1 MHPFGRFY
9 TKIYTSRTI
18 ASFFEQL
25 AICVRS
31 STFHRLIWKTNR
43 QFTPQWIYFG
53 FAHHPFTTS
62 DGLEHAKWNI
72 YFLLSE
78 NLRLHGPFI
87 WVLIMLQK
95 TLVKVGSKPMQWEL
109 TVSWKQQL
117 KKTVLTTLTL
127 RTTVRENEWFKRWMI
142 RVILLIIYNAVIRTQ
157 KCAEYS

>member
-1 MHPFGRFY
+1 MYPFGRFY
-9 TKIYTSRTI
+9 TKIDTSRTI
-18 ASFFEQL
+18 ASFFERL
-25 AICVRS
+25 AICARS

-43 QFTPQWIYFG
+43 QFTPINQSVLPI
-53 FAHHPFTTS
+53 TLS
-62 DGLEHAKWNI
+62 QLQMDLSIQKWNI

-127 RTTVRENEWFKRWMI
+127 RTTARENEWFKRWMI

-157 KCAEYS
+157 KCAKYL